1 MTDTH
6 AAPQS
11 ALVGGMRHSPVV
23 TISAQD
29 SLWDAWHVMFVS
41 GLRHLV
47 VVGDDGMPVG
57 LLCDRAVLTDLP
69 LSEEHLSHRTVG
81 DVMSYPG
88 SVGSQ
93 DSAYEAA
100 GLMTRHAV
108 DALPITDD
116 SGRVTGLITA
126 SDLAAWVAS
135 S

>member
-1 MTDTH
+1 MTETH
-6 AAPQS
+6 AAPRS

-23 TISAQD
+23 TIGATD

-47 VVGDDGMPVG
+47 VVGEDGMPLG
-57 LLCDRAVLTDLP
+57 LLSDRSVLTDLP
-69 LSEEHLSHRTVG
+69 LTEERLSHRLVG
-81 DVMSYPG
+81 DVMSHPG
-88 SVGSQ
+88 TVCSR

-108 DALPITDD
+108 DALPVTDD